1 MGKDQEESSYK
12 KSGETVNVDWK
23 VWKKDRK
30 EKRKKWKE
38 EKLIKQVEKKH
49 KKQCLEE
56 EQLENKAKNQLEEAS
71 GRKYTVSIALPGSI
85 LDNAQSP
92 DLRTYLAGQNDRKNY
107 DKDWWIELPIERTGD
122 LDGRPLLS
130 SGPVQAD
137 DDDDDDDIA
146 RAAVIF
152 NVDEVVIFDELAS
165 TASENDLANEY
176 IAVGKR
182 GRANVQMGRILQ
194 YLECPQYLRKQL
206 FSIQNDLQYAGL
218 LNPLDCFHHLRQDEK
233 SLYREGIV
241 LQKPVQEGRG
251 SYVGVGTKH
260 EVQIDKLLQT
270 GTRVTVEIDEESMSK
285 KRWKGQVV
293 SPSAPREKAG
303 LYWGYNVRVVGSLSE
318 AIKDKYDLV
327 IGTSERGDSVDD
339 MELPHFNNLMVVFGG
354 LKGLEAS
361 MDADLDI
368 KTEDPKELFNLYL
381 NTCPDQGSRTIRT
394 EEAILVT
401 LANLRSLIKK
411 AQS

>member
-92 DLRTYLAGQNDRKNY
+92 DLRTYLAGQ
-107 DKDWWIELPIERTGD
+107 
-122 LDGRPLLS
+122 
-130 SGPVQAD
+130 
-137 DDDDDDDIA
+137 IA